1 MWFRGKKK
9 KKPVYKEGELST
21 LGTVLSIISEHIND
35 RIEVYGFTD
44 YFTNLLKVS
53 GIEYE
58 IQEYCFSWMKSCLII
73 NRNGKNTVTINY
85 WDADNFSITKAVE
98 NKAKRAI
105 FEVEAEREIKDEIER
120 IENGKCTP
128 RVVVDG
134 HLTKGQYLD
143 ALYARL
149 DAIRHMNRL
158 SRELR

>member
-1 MWFRGKKK
+1 MWFRR
-9 KKPVYKEGELST
+9 KKPAYKEGELST

-35 RIEVYGFTD
+35 RIEIYGYTD

-58 IQEYCFSWMKSCLII
+58 IREYSQTKPCLVIDP
-73 NRNGKNTVTINY
+73 NGKNIITIKY
-85 WDADNFSITKAVE
+85 WDADNFSVTQAVE

-120 IENGKCTP
+120 IESGKCMP
-128 RVVVDG
+128 RVIVDG
-134 HLTKGQYLD
+134 HLTKDQYIG

-149 DAIRHMNRL
+149 DAVRHMNRL
-158 SRELR
+158 ARELR